1 MKIIVNAGHT
11 LNGKGTG
18 AVGYITESVETRKV
32 AKHLI
37 SILKEKGHNAI
48 EVNVDKSTSQ
58 AAYLREVV
66 NKSNANKGVDLFVS
80 IHFNAGKGRG
90 TECYTWKGRKY
101 KIATDICRNL
111 NKLGFV
117 NRGVKDG
124 SDFYVVRNTT
134 MEAMLIEVC
143 FVDTFDDV
151 ALYKK
156 HGAKAIAEAIANGIE
171 VGNEKEG
178 KS

>member
-1 MKIIVNAGHT
+1 MY
-11 LNGKGTG
+11 GKGTG
-18 AVGYITESVETRKV
+18 AVGYINESTETRNV
-32 AKHLI
+32 AKHLV
-37 SILKEKGHNAI
+37 SILKAKGHDVIA
-48 EVNVDKSTSQ
+48 VNVDKATSQ

-66 NKSNANKGVDLFVS
+66 KKSNAYKGVDLFVS
-80 IHFNAGKGRG
+80 VHFNAGGGKG

-101 KIATDICRNL
+101 NAATKVCQNL

-134 MEAMLIEVC
+134 MEAMIIEVC
-143 FVDTFDDV
+143 FVDTLNDV
-151 ALYKK
+151 ALYKR

-171 VGNEKEG
+171 V
-178 KS
+178 